1 MTAVY
6 SLNTALSGLKVAQS
20 QISVA
25 SNNIANVSTEGYTR
39 KTLEQYTTVIGG
51 EGAGVNVGNIQHRID
66 DILLR
71 DYRTQVSKS
80 SNLDTTRTYLNQ
92 LQDFVGTPDSEG
104 SLTSYIGGLKDAFSQ
119 LSDQP
124 ENQTLLNSVF
134 NKAQQVVDQFS
145 AYSQKLTQM
154 RNDAQTEMAQSVDK
168 INALTKQIA
177 ELNVTIKVS
186 TSLSQS
192 TAELE
197 DKRDIVIKDLAKEM
211 DISYFKTDRNV
222 LVIMTRSGQELV
234 STQATPVT
242 FNPSAL
248 GTSTYYPASA
258 GAVILGENATVG
270 VDLTATD
277 NVGGRLGALIEL
289 RDNTLPTYQAE
300 LDEAAHKMATRFD
313 AEGLALFTNPNG
325 TIPANTPAS
334 YVGFA
339 NDMVIN
345 PAIVQDKTLI
355 RTGTDGLTSVQEGS
369 SEVLRKIVEFTFG
382 SVAYQQGVGTQD
394 ISNTVPTLYTT
405 LGMTGTSRNVGTANI
420 QALGALDSSTFINPG
435 TEDTFTLAVGAG
447 APQTITITAGMTATG
462 LVTAINTAFPGMA
475 QLGAG
480 GQLVLTANNDLTIG
494 AGTLGASGLNELGF
508 TAGLKAATSP
518 SFQVRVG
525 RDDYTTIQISSTDTT
540 TNLLAKLNAVPGLTA
555 SLTTDGFLKIVP
567 TNGGDISIIDGTG
580 TPVSKLG
587 ITVSDVKHT
596 AFNTTNLGPGSNLKT
611 EVLSAVSLQNFLS
624 QSLSLQSQTAAN
636 TDSAFTT
643 EDSYRAT
650 IAQEY
655 QDGTGVNLDE
665 EMARLISIQT
675 AYSASART
683 IKAVQDMLTE
693 LMNTFG

>member
-25 SNNIANVSTEGYTR
+25 SNNIANVSTDGYTR

-51 EGAGVNVGNIQHRID
+51 EGAGVNVGNVQRKID
-66 DILLR
+66 EILLR

-92 LQDFVGTPDSEG
+92 LQDFFGAPDAEG
-104 SLTSYIGGLKDAFSQ
+104 SLTSYLGGLKDAFAQ

-124 ENQTLLNSVF
+124 ENQTLLNSVY

-145 AYSQKLTQM
+145 AYSEKMTQM
-154 RNDAQTEMAQSVDK
+154 RNDAQTEMSQSVDK
-168 INALTKQIA
+168 INALTKQIG
-177 ELNVTIKVS
+177 ELNVSIKVS
-186 TSLSQS
+186 TSLNQS

-197 DKRDIVIKDLAKEM
+197 DKRDMVIKDLAKEM
-211 DISYFKTDRNV
+211 DITYFKTDRNV
-222 LVIMTRSGQELV
+222 LVVMTRSGQELV
-234 STQATPVT
+234 GTQATPVT
-242 FNPSAL
+242 FSPNAL
-248 GTSTYYPASA
+248 GASTYYPASA
-258 GAVILGENATVG
+258 GAVILGDNSTTG
-270 VDLTATD
+270 VDLTALD

-289 RDNTLPTYQAE
+289 RDDTLPTYQAE
-300 LDEAAHKMATRFD
+300 LDEAAHKMAMRFN
-313 AEGLALFTNPNG
+313 AEGLDLFTKPNG

-345 PAIVQDKTLI
+345 PAIVKDKTLI
-355 RTGTDGLTSVQEGS
+355 RTGTDGLTNVQDGS

-382 SVAYQQGVGTQD
+382 SVAYQQAVGTQD
-394 ISNTVPTLYTT
+394 ISNTVPTLFTT
-405 LGMTGTSRNVGTANI
+405 LSMTGTSRTVGTTNL
-420 QALGALDSSTFINPG
+420 QALTTLDTSNFINPG

-447 APQTITITAGMTATG
+447 LPQTITITAGMTATD
-462 LVTAINTAFPGMA
+462 LVTAINTAIPGTA
-475 QLGAG
+475 QLGSS
-480 GQLVLTANNDLTIG
+480 GQLVLTANDDLTIG
-494 AGTLGASGLNELGF
+494 AGTLGSNGLTELGF
-508 TAGLKAATSP
+508 TAGVKTASPP

-525 RDDYTTIQISSTDTT
+525 KDDYSTIQISSTDTT
-540 TNLLAKLNAVPGLTA
+540 TNLLAKLNAVPGMTA
-555 SLTTDGFLKIVP
+555 SLTTDGYLKIVP

-580 TPVSKLG
+580 TPVAKLG
-587 ITVSDVKHT
+587 IVVSDVKHA
-596 AFNTTNLGPGSNLKT
+596 AFNTTNLGPGGTLST
-611 EVLSAVSLQNFLS
+611 EVLSAVSLQNFVS

-636 TDSAFTT
+636 TESSYAT

-655 QDGTGVNLDE
+655 QNGSGVNLDE
-665 EMARLISIQT
+665 EMAKLISIQT

-683 IKAVQDMLTE
+683 IKAVQDMLDE